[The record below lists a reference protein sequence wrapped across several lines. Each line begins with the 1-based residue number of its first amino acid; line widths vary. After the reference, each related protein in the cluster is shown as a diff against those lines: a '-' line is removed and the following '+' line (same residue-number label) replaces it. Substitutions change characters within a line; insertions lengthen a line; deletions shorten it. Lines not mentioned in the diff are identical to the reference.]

1 MVEVAVLAT
10 ESLNLKEFQIAQTPS
25 HQRRKET
32 PKELALVRNV
42 AFEKTEMMFD
52 STGMFHWVPAQTIE
66 DCTLVRE
73 RGELFHFVCIQD
85 RINSTSVLTGHVVV
99 CLFADHDSPLVG
111 LRNLVMPL
119 RASNFHYHEL
129 KHVVIV
135 GKAGYLRREWDNLQN
150 FPKISVLDV
159 SIFKGILST
168 AAEILHDN
176 QGSPLRRV
184 DLRAVNVNKCDMCV
198 ILSAK
203 VKQLNQPGS
212 LQLSHHN
219 YHICHTTG
227 CIKIRPDT
235 CR

>member
-32 PKELALVRNV
+32 TKELVRNV

-52 STGMFHWVPAQTIE
+52 STGMFHWVPTQTIE
-66 DCTLVRE
+66 DCTLVRQ

-85 RINSTSVLTGHVVV
+85 KINSTSVLTGHVVV
-99 CLFADHDSPLVG
+99 CLFADPDSPLVG

-159 SIFKGILST
+159 SILKGILT
-168 AAEILHDN
+168 TAEILHYN

-203 VKQLNQPGS
+203 VKQLSQPES

-227 CIKIRPDT
+227 CIKRRPDT

>member
-32 PKELALVRNV
+32 TKELVRNV

-66 DCTLVRE
+66 DCTLVRQG
-73 RGELFHFVCIQD
+73 GELLHFVCIQD

-99 CLFADHDSPLVG
+99 CLFADPDSPLVG

-168 AAEILHDN
+168 AEILHDN

-203 VKQLNQPGS
+203 VKQLSQPES
-212 LQLSHHN
+212 L
-219 YHICHTTG
+219 
-227 CIKIRPDT
+227 
-235 CR
+235 

>member
-25 HQRRKET
+25 HQRRKGT
-32 PKELALVRNV
+32 SKELVRNV

-66 DCTLVRE
+66 DCTLVRQG
-73 RGELFHFVCIQD
+73 GELFHFVCIQD

-99 CLFADHDSPLVG
+99 CLFADPDSPLVG

-159 SIFKGILST
+159 SIFKGILTT

-203 VKQLNQPGS
+203 VKQLSQPES
-212 LQLSHHN
+212 L
-219 YHICHTTG
+219 
-227 CIKIRPDT
+227 
-235 CR
+235 

>member
-1 MVEVAVLAT
+1 M
-10 ESLNLKEFQIAQTPS
+10 
-25 HQRRKET
+25 
-32 PKELALVRNV
+32 
-42 AFEKTEMMFD
+42 
-52 STGMFHWVPAQTIE
+52 
-66 DCTLVRE
+66 
-73 RGELFHFVCIQD
+73 
-85 RINSTSVLTGHVVV
+85 VV
-99 CLFADHDSPLVG
+99 CLFADPDSPLVG

-168 AAEILHDN
+168 AEILHDN

-203 VKQLNQPGS
+203 VKQLSQPES
-212 LQLSHHN
+212 L
-219 YHICHTTG
+219 
-227 CIKIRPDT
+227 
-235 CR
+235 